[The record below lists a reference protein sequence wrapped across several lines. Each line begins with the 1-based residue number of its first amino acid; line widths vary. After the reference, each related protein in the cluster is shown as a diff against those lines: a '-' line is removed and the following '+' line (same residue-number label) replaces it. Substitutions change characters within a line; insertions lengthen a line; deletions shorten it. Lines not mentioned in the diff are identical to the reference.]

1 MEVLEARRCSSSF
14 RWTLETNVSVLL
26 KVVPTR
32 SARVIADEVPH
43 SNSIA
48 HVLTENEMLSDFALP
63 ATRDLSL

>member
-1 MEVLEARRCSSSF
+1 MLF
-14 RWTLETNVSVLL
+14 

-48 HVLTENEMLSDFALP
+48 HAMTESEMGNEFALLP
-63 ATRDLSL
+63 LATGHYNNALADAKWPRSANRDIV